1 MYHSLHYI
9 KIVREKGFYRQ
20 SSSKFTLL
28 EAKLKQQKHIT
39 YTLLIYFSLKF
50 IFLYLLNAIELDK
63 LIYAMRCYLLFSRMF
78 SILFTKFWIY
88 DNNNNLWKYTKN
100 NCQFWNKNVQFILFI
115 SPNIGIFLNFVYKKM
130 NTEQT

>member
-1 MYHSLHYI
+1 MDEVILNLFYVSFITIYQ
-9 KIVREKGFYRQ
+9 KKYAKKGFYRQ

-28 EAKLKQQKHIT
+28 DAKLKQQKHIT

-78 SILFTKFWIY
+78 SILKIY
-88 DNNNNLWKYTKN
+88 KILNL
-100 NCQFWNKNVQFILFI
+100 
-115 SPNIGIFLNFVYKKM
+115 
-130 NTEQT
+130 

>member
-9 KIVREKGFYRQ
+9 KKVRKKGFYRQ

-78 SILFTKFWIY
+78 SILKIY
-88 DNNNNLWKYTKN
+88 KILNL
-100 NCQFWNKNVQFILFI
+100 
-115 SPNIGIFLNFVYKKM
+115 
-130 NTEQT
+130 